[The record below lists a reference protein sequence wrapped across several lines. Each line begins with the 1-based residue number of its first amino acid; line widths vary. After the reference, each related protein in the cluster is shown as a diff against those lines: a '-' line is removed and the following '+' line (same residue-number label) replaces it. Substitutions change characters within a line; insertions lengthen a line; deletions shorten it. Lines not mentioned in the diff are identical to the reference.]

1 MSPREQVA
9 HNLADTCICGGL
21 NDSYGVLISKVESDK
36 SYWAVTFCKA
46 RILDGE
52 IRVYSPRFILVKWQT
67 AIRDMQSRGSQ
78 RFTDELGAKRFI
90 AEQFIGRLSA

>member
-21 NDSYGVLISKVESDK
+21 NDAFGVQVSKTEADK
-36 SYWAVTFCKA
+36 SYWGVTFCKA

-67 AIRDMQSRGSQ
+67 TIRDLPAKGNSRFNS
-78 RFTDELGAKRFI
+78 EYEAKSFI
-90 AEQFIGRLSA
+90 VSKFVRP

>member
-1 MSPREQVA
+1 MASPREQTA
-9 HNLADTCICGGL
+9 HALADTCVCAGL
-21 NDSYGVLISKVESDK
+21 NDSYGVLTSKVEADK

-67 AIRDMQSRGSQ
+67 AIRDMPAKGSI
-78 RFTDELGAKRFI
+78 RFTDEYEAKKWIVDKFVMH
-90 AEQFIGRLSA
+90 